1 MIGQQETIRG
11 VTDAEYAAFVE
22 KFEGAKTTDDC
33 YTPPLV
39 YAAVAD
45 WVSETYG
52 VDRSNM
58 VRPFH
63 PGGDYQAEQ
72 YRPEDVVVDNPPFS
86 ILAQIVAFYG
96 ERGIPFFLFAPALT
110 LFSSSSSSCAIGVGY
125 SITYAN
131 GAKVATSFLTNL
143 EREARARS
151 APDLY
156 AAIKRADEQMQR
168 LTKPELPQ
176 YAYPPHVLTAAML
189 NRYAKYGV
197 EFAVSVAE
205 SERIGTLDAQRPI
218 KKSIFGNGYLL
229 SEKAA
234 AEKAAA
240 EKAAAVCFDLS
251 RRERAIVARLSGLP
265 FDEPDE
271 EADPD
276 QIKLF

>member
-1 MIGQQETIRG
+1 MIGQQETIRA

-110 LFSSSSSSCAIGVGY
+110 LFSSSSSSSSSCAIGVGY

-156 AAIKRADEQMQR
+156 AAIKRADEQTQR

-197 EFAVSVAE
+197 KFAVSVAE

-234 AEKAAA
+234 A
-240 EKAAAVCFDLS
+240 VCFELS
-251 RRERAIVARLSGLP
+251 QRERAIVARLSGLP
-265 FDEPDE
+265 FEWAE
-271 EADPD
+271 ERDPD
-276 QIKLF
+276 QISMF